1 MYAVVPGKKY
11 KTMVTMSSTAYAN
24 MIKLG
29 VLFRLNNQDIMREA
43 LKQMYSNTCGG
54 DRVKL

>member
-24 MIKLG
+24 MINLG
-29 VLFRLNNQDIMREA
+29 VIFRMNNQDIMRES
-43 LKQMYSNTCGG
+43 LKQLYNNTCGG